1 MRWDAVCGR
10 MRESGFLRKE
20 LSYNNSMEHT
30 KTLEELIEEVSDRNM
45 KAEYDED
52 KEKAYYDKMER
63 IYNAYVDDNK
73 SITKSFKIKAYTVI
87 GITVAIYTAYFVWR
101 AMS

>member
-1 MRWDAVCGR
+1 
-10 MRESGFLRKE
+10 
-20 LSYNNSMEHT
+20 MEHT
-30 KTLEELIEEVSDRNM
+30 KDLQEVIDGIHERNM
-45 KAEYDED
+45 KAEYGDD

-63 IYNAYVDDNK
+63 MYNAYVDDSK
-73 SITKSFKIKAYTVI
+73 SITNSFKIKAYTVI